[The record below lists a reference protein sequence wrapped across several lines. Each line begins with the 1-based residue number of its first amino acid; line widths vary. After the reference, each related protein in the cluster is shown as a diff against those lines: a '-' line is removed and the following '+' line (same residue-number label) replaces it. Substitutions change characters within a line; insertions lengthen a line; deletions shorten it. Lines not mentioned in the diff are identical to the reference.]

1 MKILSLTL
9 LLLSFNSFAG
19 TTASCDVVNGIYQNS
34 QVSLID
40 LRFETIVDVFTI
52 NNAQTITMN
61 LNGRELRFL
70 RSDLTV
76 RRQTKLIYLMRE
88 NGEIKR
94 AINIMLDRTPKEA
107 STEKEFYGN
116 MVISPENENE
126 SNLFYNFYC
135 RF

>member
-1 MKILSLTL
+1 MKILCLGL
-9 LLLSFNSFAG
+9 LLLAFNSFAG
-19 TTASCDVVNGIYQNS
+19 TTANCEVVNGIYNNS
-34 QVSLID
+34 QASLID
-40 LRFETIVDVFTI
+40 LKFETIVDVFTI
-52 NNAQTITMN
+52 NNAQTLTMN
-61 LNGRELRFL
+61 LNGKQLRFL

-88 NGEIKR
+88 NGKVKR

-107 STEKEFYGN
+107 SAEKDFYGN